1 MKKILT
7 VLLALAMCLSLCACG
22 SAGNNGGN
30 FLTKSEWKDIG
41 NKESTL
47 TFNPNGTGIFEGRD
61 MTWAQTDQKLSISYQ
76 GSARMMTIEFDV
88 IEAEAFKMLIECPN
102 DIAGTMIFVSSDNY
116 ENSCQLAQDYMVER
130 ADILDWD
137 SMYME
142 ILENSARAAANHN
155 GKIVKWSAKVYDIYG
170 DSCQMAIKQSGST
183 PVNSIFVYMG
193 TDELIKFN
201 KFDEITIVGVLE
213 IDDHYYQIGGAFVVE
228 TK

>member
-61 MTWAQTDQKLSISYQ
+61 MTWAQTDQ
-76 GSARMMTIEFDV
+76 
-88 IEAEAFKMLIECPN
+88 
-102 DIAGTMIFVSSDNY
+102 
-116 ENSCQLAQDYMVER
+116 
-130 ADILDWD
+130 
-137 SMYME
+137 
-142 ILENSARAAANHN
+142 
-155 GKIVKWSAKVYDIYG
+155 KIVKWSAKVYDIYG